1 MSRAQ
6 LTSTVEQ
13 NSAGA
18 ASPFLAG
25 KNKFIN
31 GDFNINQRNAT
42 SVTTNDTC
50 AFDRWK
56 LSLGTGGG
64 SATYSAQTFTPGT
77 APVTGYESANYSQ
90 IVTASQSAAGDF
102 AGIFQR
108 IEDVRTLANQ
118 TATISF
124 WAKAASGTPSV
135 AITLEQ
141 NFSTGG
147 SATVPTPLGNV
158 QLSTSWKRYSITATV
173 PSISG
178 KTIGNANAN
187 LTVFLFTSIG
197 STLTSAGYGTLGLQN
212 ATISFWGMQLEAGSV
227 ATPFT
232 TASGTLQGELALC
245 QRYYI
250 RFTATDGYGYLGN
263 PGMIYAGN
271 TTRNPISLPVAMR
284 TYPTS
289 LDYASICLTDIL
301 NSYSGGTWTIVSGG
315 GSVNCPTIQYAHTSS
330 SMTVYHPAFIQCNAT
345 PNGYFGFS
353 AEL

>member
-6 LTSTVEQ
+6 LTSTDQQ
-13 NSAGA
+13 NSGGPV
-18 ASPFLAG
+18 SPFVAG

-245 QRYYI
+245 QRYYQ
-250 RFTATDGYGYLGN
+250 RWAFSGNSDHLGN
-263 PGMIYAGN
+263 GQGSGSGQARRCN
-271 TTRNPISLPVAMR
+271 WATAVTMR
-284 TYPTS
+284 TAPS
-289 LDYASICLTDIL
+289 L
-301 NSYSGGTWTIVSGG
+301 SYSGTINMYDG
-315 GSVNCPTIQYAHTSS
+315 
-330 SMTVYHPAFIQCNAT
+330 T
-345 PNGYFGFS
+345 PNTRAITSLGYS
-353 AEL
+353 AGTTTTRISVDLNTSGNLNLGDYVFVLMTSGSYFEASSEL

>member
-232 TASGTLQGELALC
+232 TASGTVQGELALC
-245 QRYYI
+245 QRYYYRAGGTTTNTFFGAGI
-250 RFTATDGYGYLGN
+250 AATSSTASFY
-263 PGMIYAGN
+263 IQ
-271 TTRNPISLPVAMR
+271 NPIPMR
-284 TYPTS
+284 AAPS
-289 LDYASICLTDIL
+289 SIDYSTLATTDSATFTNSASTAIIGDGSATMVRV
-301 NSYSGGTWTIVSGG
+301 YVSGG
-315 GSVNCPTIQYAHTSS
+315 SGMTASRSVALLTTSS
-330 SMTVYHPAFIQCNAT
+330 S
-345 PNGYFGFS
+345 GYLGFS

>member
-6 LTSTVEQ
+6 LTSTDQQ
-13 NSAGA
+13 NSGGPV
-18 ASPFLAG
+18 SPFLAG

-147 SATVPTPLGNV
+147 SASVPTPLGNV

-245 QRYYI
+245 QRYYWRSFLDGAGGFAAPCFAI
-250 RFTATDGYGYLGN
+250 STTVLFSIWKLPTTMRAAPTFLSPTVTSYNYFVGSTGSTASTLTLNWSTPNHATVNVAVSGVTTGQGGFVYVAISSGYLE
-263 PGMIYAGN
+263 
-271 TTRNPISLPVAMR
+271 
-284 TYPTS
+284 
-289 LDYASICLTDIL
+289 
-301 NSYSGGTWTIVSGG
+301 
-315 GSVNCPTIQYAHTSS
+315 
-330 SMTVYHPAFIQCNAT
+330 FI
-345 PNGYFGFS
+345 

>member
-18 ASPFLAG
+18 ASPFVAG

-245 QRYYI
+245 QRYYW
-250 RFTATDGYGYLGN
+250 RSTATEVYSTYGNGQ
-263 PGMIYAGN
+263 AE
-271 TTRNPISLPVAMR
+271 TTNQANILVQFPTPMR
-284 TYPTS
+284 VQPTS
-289 LDYASICLTDIL
+289 TDWSNLALYHSGATITPVTNITAAHGSQYNYWLNAVTAAGALTLYRPAIMIANNTAS
-301 NSYSGGTWTIVSGG
+301 SYV
-315 GSVNCPTIQYAHTSS
+315 
-330 SMTVYHPAFIQCNAT
+330 
-345 PNGYFGFS
+345 GFS